1 LTYNLFIY
9 SIVHHSL
16 IGQGDGKM
24 ETYTLIV
31 NSLIGLVTFFG
42 MLVFGVSLGWL
53 LLDSYKKNNKAWQTQ
68 VMFLAGF
75 FALLMVMV
83 LRAHEG
89 LAGFSIGFAGA
100 LLLWGL
106 PRKPKTED

>member
-1 LTYNLFIY
+1 
-9 SIVHHSL
+9 
-16 IGQGDGKM
+16 
-24 ETYTLIV
+24 
-31 NSLIGLVTFFG
+31 
-42 MLVFGVSLGWL
+42 
-53 LLDSYKKNNKAWQTQ
+53 
-68 VMFLAGF
+68 MFLAGF